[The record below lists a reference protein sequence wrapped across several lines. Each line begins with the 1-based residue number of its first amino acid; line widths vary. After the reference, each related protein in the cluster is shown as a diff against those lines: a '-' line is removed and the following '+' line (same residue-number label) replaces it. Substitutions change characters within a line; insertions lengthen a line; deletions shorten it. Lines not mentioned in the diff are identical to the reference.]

1 MTKRLG
7 RVVGNHHRYLTTAA
21 TKAWVWRPQEEDRE
35 EEELSVD
42 WVRGGW
48 PSACRSPRE
57 RHNWIAFDD
66 RITHPK
72 TTLNRFNSKPNKIP
86 TRTTTWTESR
96 HYTRNSV
103 NQLEPKNVGV
113 LIFQTVCVCK
123 SNSTKVKTSENE
135 RHRSA
140 SGAPNETKDTHG
152 VHRSQFF
159 GSSWMRYDVTKH

>member
-96 HYTRNSV
+96 HHTRNSV
-103 NQLEPKNVGV
+103 NQLEPKKNT
-113 LIFQTVCVCK
+113 LLSNFYQTVCVC
-123 SNSTKVKTSENE
+123 NSHSTRVKTSENE

-140 SGAPNETKDTHG
+140 SGAPTKQKTHTG
-152 VHRSQFF
+152 CTEASFFVF
-159 GSSWMRYDVTKH
+159 GSSWMR